1 MPGSG
6 TENKD
11 VVPFPARR
19 NAGSSGDASFVR
31 GQSLYAAL
39 DLGTNSCRM
48 LIAEPH
54 GNQFRVVDAFS
65 KSVRLGMDLER
76 TGYLSRPAISRT
88 LSALQTCADKIEHFK
103 VANCKLVATEACRR
117 AVNGPDFLE
126 MVREKTGLSLE
137 IIRPSEEARL
147 AVVSCASL
155 VEPDSRQVLIVDIG
169 GGSTELVWID
179 LTDVSPDKRATAIL
193 KIRPSRRENQRAE
206 DADGA
211 KVVDWISV
219 PMGVA
224 TLHERYRDV
233 EDDTARFALM
243 SWYFEEHISEFE
255 PYRNHDF
262 ERFMDGLQMIG
273 TSGTVTTVGAAHLGL
288 QRYDRAKVDGL
299 RMRSSEVD
307 AVVAQF
313 LELGPE
319 GRRNHPGIG
328 RDRTRLIMAGAA
340 ILQTLLRIWP
350 TDCIRVGDR
359 GLREGILYSLMAD
372 AGVLTETG

>member
-6 TENKD
+6 HEKKG

-19 NAGSSGDASFVR
+19 RHPSVDRRTTSGD
-31 GQSLYAAL
+31 QLYAAL

-48 LIAEPH
+48 LIAEPDGH
-54 GNQFRVVDAFS
+54 QFRVVDAFS

-76 TGYLSRPAISRT
+76 TGYLSRPAILRT
-88 LSALQTCADKIEHFK
+88 ISALQTCADKVSFFD
-103 VANCKLVATEACRR
+103 VQNCKFVATEACRR
-117 AVNGPDFLE
+117 AANGTAFLAQVKE
-126 MVREKTGLSLE
+126 ETGLDLDV
-137 IIRPSEEARL
+137 IRTSEEARL
-147 AVVSCASL
+147 AVISCASL

-179 LTDVSPDKRATAIL
+179 LTDVDPDQRATAIL
-193 KIRPSRRENQRAE
+193 KIRPSRKNLQNPQ

-211 KVVDWISV
+211 RVVDWISV

-243 SWYFEEHISEFE
+243 SWFFEEHIAEFG
-255 PYRNHDF
+255 PYKSTDF
-262 ERFMDGLQMIG
+262 DRYLDGLQVIG

-307 AVVAQF
+307 AVVSQF

-359 GLREGILYSLMAD
+359 GLREGILYSMMAD
-372 AGVLTETG
+372 AGVLTEAG